1 MTLGAGARTPPQA
14 DTPFMRSLGSS
25 DHVTDPK
32 GEFPLNP
39 SAYLFYL
46 LFQVARQ
53 RDLCY
58 DRELAAAGLSLQRWR
73 ILAVIR
79 RIENCSMKD
88 LALFSAMDRTTLTRA
103 VDQMVAEGLVTRWS
117 SPRDRRR
124 VNVTLSE
131 AGEAVFAKGIDLLGD
146 GNAAMLAGVRDEA
159 LRGASRVLQQV
170 VRNLVAD
177 PLVADR
183 LLTYQGETPGA

>member
-1 MTLGAGARTPPQA
+1 ML
-14 DTPFMRSLGSS
+14 SLGSS
-25 DHVTDPK
+25 DHVIDHK

-53 RDLCY
+53 RDVCY
-58 DRELAAAGLSLQRWR
+58 DRKLAAAGLTLQRWR

-88 LALFSAMDRTTLTRA
+88 LALLSAIDRTTLTRV

-131 AGEAVFAKGIDLLGD
+131 AGDAKFAQAVGLLGD

-177 PLVADR
+177 PLVAER
-183 LLTYQGETPGA
+183 LLTYRGSNSAD

>member
-1 MTLGAGARTPPQA
+1 
-14 DTPFMRSLGSS
+14 MRSPRSK
-25 DHVTDPK
+25 DNVVDPT

-53 RDLCY
+53 RDVHY
-58 DRELAAAGLSLQRWR
+58 DAKLAAAGLTLQRWR

-88 LALFSAMDRTTLTRA
+88 LALFSAVDRTTLTRA

-124 VNVTLSE
+124 VNVTLGDK
-131 AGEAVFAKGIDLLGD
+131 GEAIFAEAMVLLRD
-146 GNAAMLAGVRDEA
+146 GNAAMLAGVEDDA

-170 VRNLVAD
+170 VRNLMGD
-177 PLVADR
+177 PFAAEK
-183 LLTYQGETPGA
+183 LLNYRGSPQPE

>member
-1 MTLGAGARTPPQA
+1 
-14 DTPFMRSLGSS
+14 MRSPHPK
-25 DHVTDPK
+25 DNVVDPT

-53 RDLCY
+53 RDVHY
-58 DRELAAAGLSLQRWR
+58 DRELSTVGLTLQRWR

-88 LALFSAMDRTTLTRA
+88 LALFSAVERTTLTRA

-117 SPRDRRR
+117 SPRDRRS
-124 VNVTLSE
+124 VNVAL
-131 AGEAVFAKGIDLLGD
+131 AAKGEAIFTQAIGVLRE
-146 GNAAMLAGVRDEA
+146 GNAAMLAGVEEEA
-159 LRGASRVLQQV
+159 LRGASRVLAQV
-170 VRNLVAD
+170 VRNLMDD
-177 PLVADR
+177 PLAAEK
-183 LLTYQGETPGA
+183 LLNYRGASQPD